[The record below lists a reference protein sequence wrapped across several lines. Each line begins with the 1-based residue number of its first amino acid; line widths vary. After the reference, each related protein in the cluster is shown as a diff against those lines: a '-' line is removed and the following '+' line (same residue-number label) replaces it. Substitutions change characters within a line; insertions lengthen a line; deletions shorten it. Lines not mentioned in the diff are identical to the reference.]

1 MRVAFDAMSLTSP
14 AGGVRRYA
22 HELFGALA
30 RHDDLDV
37 IAVAPAAAAVVP
49 AGVRVHRIPLLA
61 APSNLGRAAVV
72 LPATLCTLARDVF
85 HAPAYTAPLW
95 QGQPLI
101 LTIHDVVY
109 ARRPEWYPA
118 RVDPVRQWFYRTSAR
133 RAARVVTDSS
143 FSRDEIVAAYG
154 LDPARIDVV
163 PLAAAAHFT
172 PGDGAPR
179 DLTVLHVGDLHVRRN
194 LPMLLDVVVQL
205 RQQSRWAS
213 LTLTLVGT
221 DRGVLDGLKAQAT
234 HAGHPDALVVTGPI
248 SEQAL
253 VEHYRRAT
261 VFAYPSRYE
270 GFGVPLLEAMQCG
283 LPVVAARAG
292 SIPEVVGSA
301 AVLVDPDDARGWHE
315 AIAALLADG
324 SLASAAAAA
333 GLTRAS
339 QFTWDATARATRQ
352 VYARVTTT
360 ARGI

>member
-1 MRVAFDAMSLTSP
+1 MSLTSP

-37 IAVAPAAAAVVP
+37 IAVAPAASAVLP
-49 AGVRVHRIPLLA
+49 AGVRAHHIPLLA
-61 APSNLGRAAVV
+61 APSNLGRAAIV
-72 LPATLCTLARDVF
+72 LPATLCTLRRDIF

-95 QGQPLI
+95 EGQPLI

-118 RVDPVRQWFYRTSAR
+118 RVDPIRQWFYRTSAR
-133 RAARVVTDSS
+133 RAARVITDSS

-154 LDPARIDVV
+154 LRADRIDVV
-163 PLAAAAHFT
+163 PLAAASQFT
-172 PGDGAPR
+172 PAAGAPR
-179 DLTVLHVGDLHVRRN
+179 ALTVLHVGDLHVRRN
-194 LPMLLDVVVQL
+194 LPMLLDVVLQL
-205 RQQSRWAS
+205 RRDPRWSA

-221 DRGVLDGLKAQAT
+221 DRGVLDTVTAQARD
-234 HAGHPDALVVTGPI
+234 AGQPDALVYAGAV

-253 VEHYRRAT
+253 VDHYRRAL

-292 SIPEVVGSA
+292 SIPEVVGDA
-301 AVLVDPDDARGWHE
+301 AVLVDPDDARGWHD
-315 AIAALLADG
+315 AIAALLSDPSRA
-324 SLASAAAAA
+324 ASAAQA
-333 GLTRAS
+333 GFTRAA
-339 QFTWDATARATRQ
+339 QFTWEATAVATRQ
-352 VYARVTTT
+352 AYSRATSIVPGT
-360 ARGI
+360 

>member
-22 HELFGALA
+22 AELFGALA
-30 RHDDLDV
+30 RHEDLDV
-37 IAVAPAAAAVVP
+37 IAVAPAATAVLP
-49 AGVRVHRIPLLA
+49 AGVRAHRIPLLA

-95 QGQPLI
+95 QGQPLV

-118 RVDPVRQWFYRTSAR
+118 RIDPVRQWFYRTSAC
-133 RAARVVTDSS
+133 RAARVITDSS

-154 LDPARIDVV
+154 LSPERIAVV
-163 PLAAAAHFT
+163 PLAAAAQFT
-172 PGDGAPR
+172 PAAGVAR
-179 DLTVLHVGDLHVRRN
+179 TLTVLHVGDLHVRRN
-194 LPMLLDVVVQL
+194 LPMLLDVVLHL
-205 RQQSRWAS
+205 RRDPRWTS

-221 DRGVLDGLKAQAT
+221 DRGVLAALLSQARD
-234 HAGHPDALVVTGPI
+234 AGAPEALVYAGAI
-248 SEQAL
+248 SDEAL
-253 VEHYRRAT
+253 VEHYRRAA

-292 SIPEVVGSA
+292 SIPEVVGDA
-301 AVLVDPDDARGWHE
+301 AILVDPDDSRGWHN
-315 AIAALLADG
+315 AIAGFLSDERR
-324 SLASAAAAA
+324 ASAAADA
-333 GLTRAS
+333 GLKRAA
-339 QFTWDATARATRQ
+339 QFTWAATAVATRR
-352 VYARVTTT
+352 VYDRVTLSAPGT
-360 ARGI
+360 